1 MDETTSIENV
11 ESKVINKINEKFG
24 SDVLKLSESDDLQKN
39 LEEEKKNIEN
49 SVSTEN
55 IQMKKFK

>member
-1 MDETTSIENV
+1 M
-11 ESKVINKINEKFG
+11 
-24 SDVLKLSESDDLQKN
+24 LKLSESDDLQKN

-55 IQMKKFK
+55 IQMKNLNNSMND